1 MRTLIPEYS
10 DGIFTHYYSD
20 ENGNISLITGTEI
33 EGVWVDIALTQ
44 EEYLNTREKVKKEG
58 LFQRKKI
65 VEFLNLMEHRPR
77 HKYILVMSLPA
88 DRSVIPDVLET
99 REAYILRRTREEEL
113 KNKNQ

>member
-77 HKYILVMSLPA
+77 HKLISDSSLPA
-88 DRSVIPDVLET
+88 DRSVIPEVLET
-99 REAYILRRTREEEL
+99 LDEYTSKRIREEEL